1 MHFYDKRLINCD
13 IKPDHSGDFMG
24 GSNMQNRSKISKI
37 NFYTPTNV
45 GKKTKCMLM
54 MSTKP
59 SFKIFKFMA
68 PYSGVKVLRRG
79 QCCQIKMF
87 LKMF

>member
-45 GKKTKCMLM
+45 GKKLNACL
-54 MSTKP
+54 
-59 SFKIFKFMA
+59 
-68 PYSGVKVLRRG
+68 
-79 QCCQIKMF
+79 
-87 LKMF
+87 